1 MAKWTEQRFRPT
13 YQPMLFLDTD
23 RLIDRSIFNDASF
36 FEDGKA
42 FSLCIRR
49 ARGNSTRGGH
59 YVNARI
65 DSDGQILISSLT
77 RIAQAGS
84 RNPVETIVFRN
95 DSITC
100 ENPTLFLEFLN
111 HYCGRKFSARW
122 HNELSAIST
131 GNRPPG
137 SEF

>member
-13 YQPMLFLDTD
+13 YQPMLFIDTD
-23 RLIDRSIFNDASF
+23 RLIDRSVISEASCL
-36 FEDGKA
+36 ESGDE

-49 ARGNSTRGGH
+49 AKGNSTRGGH

-65 DSDGQILISSLT
+65 DSEGQILISSLT
-77 RIAQAGS
+77 RTAQAGS
-84 RNPVETIVFRN
+84 RNPVETVVFRN

-100 ENPTLFLEFLN
+100 QNLTAFCEFLN

-122 HNELSAIST
+122 YTELSAIST

>member
-1 MAKWTEQRFRPT
+1 MAKWTDQRFRPT
-13 YQPMLFLDTD
+13 YQPMLFIDTD
-23 RLIDRSIFNDASF
+23 RLIDRSLIPETCLS
-36 FEDGKA
+36 DGEEG

-49 ARGNSTRGGH
+49 ADGNSTRGGH
-59 YVNARI
+59 YVNARS
-65 DSDGQILISSLT
+65 DSEGRILISSLT

-100 ENPTLFLEFLN
+100 QNLAVFCEFLN
-111 HYCGRKFSARW
+111 HYCGRKFSAHW
-122 HNELSAIST
+122 YNELSAIST